1 MAGIGFRLRKLFDYD
16 TYLDNLR
23 GIAISGSIAGGPI
36 FFSILCLILLGIY
49 STTFLST
56 GEMGAFLVTVVYVFA
71 FSLISTGL
79 IQLLISRY
87 LADLMYA
94 RETQWILPTFS
105 GVLTV
110 TVIFQLIIGVPFVLL
125 WDMPLAFKLTA
136 LMLFITVG

>member
-1 MAGIGFRLRKLFDYD
+1 MAGIGFRLRKLFDHD
-16 TYLDNLR
+16 TYLDNLK

-36 FFSILCLILLGIY
+36 FFSILTLILLGIY
-49 STTFLST
+49 STTFLSN
-56 GEMGAFLVTVVYVFA
+56 GEMAAFLVTVVYVFA

-94 RETQWILPTFS
+94 RDTQWILPTFS

-110 TVIFQLIIGVPFVLL
+110 TVIFQLMVGRIHWVKWAPFSSRWFTCL
-125 WDMPLAFKLTA
+125 PSR
-136 LMLFITVG
+136 